1 MNKIADEYNN
11 NYHHSIGRELIGA
24 DYSLLTE
31 EIESI
36 HIAPKFKIGDKVRII
51 KYKNIVSKGYT
62 KNWSKEIFL
71 INSVLKTLGCINI

>member
-1 MNKIADEYNN
+1 MNKIADEHNN

-51 KYKNIVSKGYT
+51 KYKNIVS
-62 KNWSKEIFL
+62 
-71 INSVLKTLGCINI
+71 